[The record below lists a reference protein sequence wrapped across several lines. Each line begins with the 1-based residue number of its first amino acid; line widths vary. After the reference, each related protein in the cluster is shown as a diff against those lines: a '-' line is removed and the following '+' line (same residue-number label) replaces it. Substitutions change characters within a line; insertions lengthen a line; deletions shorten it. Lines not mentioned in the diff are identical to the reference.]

1 MIADAINFLVKTQ
14 NPDGGW
20 GATPDRQSNT
30 EATAVAV
37 IALGS
42 WNEAATPSSVQRG
55 IGWLL
60 RLQRPD
66 GSWPLRRDVDDPSW
80 ATALAVLGLARFDE
94 HRRRTRDGARWLL
107 GQRGRQLG
115 WFASLLYRFAP
126 ERMPVRLNPDL
137 QAWSWTPGALSW
149 IEPTAYS
156 LIALKNLEATGAGWA
171 SDRIAEGDRL
181 LYDRMCEGGGWN
193 YGNSRAF
200 GVELRPYPETTAL
213 ALIAL
218 QDRRAEAANQLSL
231 KRLAIL
237 TNEVSS
243 GLSLSWAALCFSIY
257 GQPVTE
263 WRQRLARLYRKTHFL
278 GETRTIALAL
288 LALSDRPTAFHLA
301 R

>member
-1 MIADAINFLVKTQ
+1 
-14 NPDGGW
+14 
-20 GATPDRQSNT
+20 
-30 EATAVAV
+30 
-37 IALGS
+37 
-42 WNEAATPSSVQRG
+42 
-55 IGWLL
+55 
-60 RLQRPD
+60 
-66 GSWPLRRDVDDPSW
+66 
-80 ATALAVLGLARFDE
+80 
-94 HRRRTRDGARWLL
+94 
-107 GQRGRQLG
+107 
-115 WFASLLYRFAP
+115 
-126 ERMPVRLNPDL
+126 MPVRLNPDL